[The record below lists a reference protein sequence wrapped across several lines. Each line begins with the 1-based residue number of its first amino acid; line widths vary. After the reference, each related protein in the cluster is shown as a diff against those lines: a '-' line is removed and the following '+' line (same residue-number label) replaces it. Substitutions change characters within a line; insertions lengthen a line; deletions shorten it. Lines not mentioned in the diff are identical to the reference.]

1 MNIKRGEFMLHPIL
15 QQYIPL
21 TEFLSKVLGNDYAI
35 SLYDLSR
42 PTPSLVTCS
51 PQAGKISDSV
61 IKRLVDKST
70 DCEDVIIN
78 ENILSAPNHC
88 ISVSCMPICQNDM
101 LLGMLCI
108 TFDDVHYRNICHQIF
123 QLCRPNSNSVVN
135 LSITPTSEPT
145 EQKNSVHTELVA
157 RDAAIEALHTYGVC
171 ASRLSSE
178 ERLEIIQS
186 LDEAGIFLLKGAVK
200 DVATVL
206 ECSSASVYRYLSQI
220 RMDALSI

>member
-1 MNIKRGEFMLHPIL
+1 MLHPIL

-21 TEFLSKVLGNDYAI
+21 SEFLSKVLGTDYTI
-35 SLYDLSR
+35 SLYDLSQ
-42 PTPSLVTCS
+42 PDPSLVVAFPS
-51 PQAGKISDSV
+51 NNIISSSV
-61 IKRLVDKST
+61 INRLVDKAT
-70 DCEDVIIN
+70 DSEDIIIN
-78 ENILSAPNHC
+78 ESILSAPNHC
-88 ISVSCMPICQNDM
+88 LSASCMMIYQDDIII
-101 LLGMLCI
+101 GMICI
-108 TFDDVHYRNICHQIF
+108 TFDDVRYRNVCQQVF
-123 QLCRPNSNSVVN
+123 QLCRPNATSVPN
-135 LSITPTSEPT
+135 LSINYSKNQDTD
-145 EQKNSVHTELVA
+145 EQKNSVPTELVA

-171 ASRLSSE
+171 ASRLSSD